1 MLLLLFLQ
9 FFLVVVGIIII
20 ECNVGFVTGTELV
33 HFVLNRILNQFRA
46 LYCTTNLFV
55 FFFFFIDNK
64 SFIDE
69 KNNVFTIVN
78 SLPLKQIQK
87 MVNVKCFSDNKS
99 LDMKTNLR
107 YLLKQ
112 LPISLLFVCK
122 CFSDSNCASYP

>member
-1 MLLLLFLQ
+1 MTIACVEIINYALLLLLFLQ

-55 FFFFFIDNK
+55 FFFFLIDNK

-69 KNNVFTIVN
+69 KNNVFTIIN
-78 SLPLKQIQK
+78 TLPLK
-87 MVNVKCFSDNKS
+87 
-99 LDMKTNLR
+99 
-107 YLLKQ
+107 
-112 LPISLLFVCK
+112 
-122 CFSDSNCASYP
+122 